1 MHPFTLLFW
10 SSFVSLACLG
20 VVLSVQNKLLGAI
33 RGFQIGTLKQSV
45 LTGFFNPFLYYTVL
59 LTAYNHLPAQ
69 IAQPMNYTWP
79 LVLVVLSA
87 PLMKQKIKAVSL
99 FALLISFCGVL
110 IISFQGNFQGLTIQ
124 HPWAVLM
131 AAGSSI
137 LWALYWLLQARD
149 SRDETVKLFH
159 AFSFG
164 TIFTGILAFSTG
176 NISLPLQLKSLS
188 VIYVG
193 LFEMGL
199 TFVFWL
205 KAMQLT
211 DRNDSIGNMVY
222 ISPFMS
228 LVFIHYILGESIFNT
243 TWIGL
248 SLILLG
254 IFLQQFSRKM
264 KRV

>member
-10 SSFVSLACLG
+10 SSLVSLACLG
-20 VVLSVQNKLLGAI
+20 VVLYVQNKLFGAI
-33 RGFQIGTLKQSV
+33 RDFQLKTLRHSV
-45 LTGFFNPFLYYTVL
+45 LTGFFNPFLYYSVL

-87 PLMKQKIKAVSL
+87 PLMKQKIKAISL
-99 FALLISFCGVL
+99 LALLISFCGVL
-110 IISFQGNFQGLTIQ
+110 AISFQGNFQSLTIH

-149 SRDETVKLFH
+149 SRDEVVKLFH
-159 AFSFG
+159 AFAIG
-164 TIFTGILAFSTG
+164 TIFTGILAFLTG
-176 NISLPLQLKSLS
+176 NFALPMQVKSLS
-188 VIYVG
+188 VIYIG

-205 KAMQLT
+205 KAMHLT
-211 DRNDSIGNMVY
+211 DRNDSIGNLVY
-222 ISPFMS
+222 ISPFLS

-243 TWIGL
+243 TWVGL
-248 SLILLG
+248 GLILSG
-254 IFLQQFSRKM
+254 IFLQQFSRKP
-264 KRV
+264 KGV